1 MQRTQ
6 SWERLAWALAIA
18 STGAM
23 VLGGCQ
29 GSAPSQTAASPSDPP
44 PPVAAAPAYTPPTA
58 EQLYQLV
65 APIALF
71 PDKLLAQT
79 LAASVY
85 PDQLIAAQDWLR
97 SHGGLSA
104 SDRAQ
109 ATVSQSWDPSIKA
122 LTVFPDVV
130 DQLAGN
136 LDWTRALGD
145 AYAHDPNDVLNAVQ
159 IMRQRAQASGHLR
172 SSPQQQVQV
181 ARHVVVTP
189 ILDAG
194 RVPPPTQ
201 VITIEPAQ
209 PDVVYLPRYDPGVVY
224 GTPVDVDRTYRY
236 HPVRWYDQGD
246 VVTTGLVS
254 FGVGVLVGSA
264 LEHHHGWFGWASP
277 APAWHRWGWNS
288 WGVDWNAPPSAPH
301 YVVYQQHVYAPQ
313 TTVINNRTTYTD
325 ARSYVRQDQR
335 RWSNGALPSAS
346 GTAVVPDAS
355 PGVRTAVPVA
365 MAASAQ
371 SLQAAP
377 RSGAFARA
385 PSDPHR
391 APDYA
396 HLSAPRFNA
405 QMLQPGR
412 PVTMHAPSPLPANL
426 PTPAQVALHGQ
437 SVPAPMVASADHSD
451 TRHPDT
457 RAIALQS
464 ARPPRAA
471 MPAPPRS
478 LQTVL
483 PRLAGI
489 EHAPQATLPPRE
501 AFANLQQPHQARQ
514 PEREAPQLRNA
525 PMRGQSSA
533 PPQQHAAFVEPQRV
547 ERGRQL
553 SYPVQ
558 HQAAQAQAPPQQH
571 PQRVASFTPPRQAPA
586 RPAETHPQ
594 RQRAQA
600 SQHHDHRHDS

>member
-29 GSAPSQTAASPSDPP
+29 RHPPSQTAAPPSDPS

-58 EQLYQLV
+58 DQLYQLV

-85 PDQLIAAQDWLR
+85 PDQIIAAQDWLR
-97 SHGGLSA
+97 SHGSLSA

-122 LTVFPDVV
+122 LTAFPDVV

-172 SSPQQQVQV
+172 STPQQQVQV

-209 PDVVYLPRYDPGVVY
+209 PDVVYVPRYDPGVVY
-224 GTPVDVDRTYRY
+224 GTPVYVERTYRY
-236 HPVRWYDQGD
+236 HPVRWYDHSD
-246 VVTTGLVS
+246 VVTTGVVS
-254 FGVGVLVGSA
+254 FGVGILVGIA
-264 LEHHHGWFGWASP
+264 LEHHHGWFGWATP

-288 WGVDWNAPPSAPH
+288 WGVDWNAPPAAPH
-301 YVVYQQHVYAPQ
+301 YVVYQQHVYAPR
-313 TTVINNRTTYTD
+313 TTIINNRTSYID
-325 ARSYVRQDQR
+325 ARSYVHQDQR
-335 RWSNGALPSAS
+335 RWSNSALPSAP
-346 GTAVVPDAS
+346 GAAVVLAPV
-355 PGVRTAVPVA
+355 PGSH
-365 MAASAQ
+365 MAAPVTLPAIAQ
-371 SLQAAP
+371 SLPAARRP
-377 RSGAFARA
+377 GAFASA
-385 PSDPHR
+385 PSDTHR
-391 APDYA
+391 TPDYA

-412 PVTMHAPSPLPANL
+412 PVATHAPSPLPATL
-426 PTPAQVALHGQ
+426 PPAQVAPHGQ
-437 SVPAPMVASADHSD
+437 NAPAPMVASADHPD
-451 TRHPDT
+451 TRHLDART
-457 RAIALQS
+457 TALQS
-464 ARPPRAA
+464 TRRQRSA
-471 MPAPPRS
+471 MPQPPRS
-478 LQTVL
+478 SQTAPPSL
-483 PRLAGI
+483 TAIEPAPRT
-489 EHAPQATLPPRE
+489 TLPPRE
-501 AFANLQQPHQARQ
+501 AFANQQPRGARQ
-514 PEREAPQLRNA
+514 PEPEASQLRNA
-525 PMRGQSSA
+525 PVRGQSIA
-533 PPQQHAAFVEPQRV
+533 VPQQHAAFVEPQRV
-547 ERGRQL
+547 EHGLQPSR
-553 SYPVQ
+553 PVQ
-558 HQAAQAQAPPQQH
+558 HQVVQAPPQQH
-571 PQRVASFTPPRQAPA
+571 PQRVASFTAPHQAPA
-586 RPAETHPQ
+586 RPAETHAQ
-594 RQRAQA
+594 RPHSQP
-600 SQHHDHRHDS
+600 SQHHDHRRDS